1 MRFVVTLFF
10 AVAAAAASPAFADPC
25 PGNPDALGTSRV
37 ITVSP
42 EDFTRIGSMQYKQQL
57 PLKDHEVVLTFDDG
71 PLPPY
76 SDSVLDTLASQC
88 VKATYFLVGQMAR
101 AYPATARRIYNEGH
115 TIGTHSLDHPLVF
128 QNLSLDRVEREVD
141 GGINLVDQAL
151 GDPAALS
158 PFFRIPGLGRSN
170 TAEGFLASHSLVTW
184 SADVVADDWFR
195 HIGAQQIVQRAMR
208 RLEARGRGILLLH
221 DIHPATAM
229 ALPVLLKQL
238 KSKGFRIVQV
248 VAAGERPPSLPPL
261 VVASAKT
268 GWPTVVKTSAKAGE
282 PRTRR
287 HGVKFASARKQQ
299 RAAVAA
305 VLPTSDYSTH
315 IGQF

>member
-1 MRFVVTLFF
+1 MRFVVTLLF
-10 AVAAAAASPAFADPC
+10 AVAAAAAGPAFADPC

-101 AYPATARRIYNEGH
+101 AYPATVRRIYNEGH

-195 HIGAQQIVQRAMR
+195 HIGAHQIVQRAMR

-261 VVASAKT
+261 VASGKT
-268 GWPTVVKTSAKAGE
+268 AWPTVIRTSARTGE
-282 PRTRR
+282 TRTRR
-287 HGVKFASARKQQ
+287 HGVKLANAHKQQ

-305 VLPTSDYSTH
+305 VVPASDYSTN

>member
-1 MRFVVTLFF
+1 MRFVVTLLF
-10 AVAAAAASPAFADPC
+10 AVAAASPALADPC

-101 AYPATARRIYNEGH
+101 AYPATVRRLYNEGH

-170 TAEGFLASHSLVTW
+170 TAESFLASHALVTW

-238 KSKGFRIVQV
+238 KSKGFHVVQV
-248 VAAGERPPSLPPL
+248 VAAGERPPSLPAL
-261 VVASAKT
+261 VASSKT
-268 GWPTVVKTSAKAGE
+268 TWPTVVKTSARSSE
-282 PRTRR
+282 TRTRR
-287 HGVKFASARKQQ
+287 HGVKHASAPKHSATA
-299 RAAVAA
+299 AAVA
-305 VLPTSDYSTH
+305 PTGDYLANS
-315 IGQF
+315 GQF

>member
-1 MRFVVTLFF
+1 MRFVVTLLF
-10 AVAAAAASPAFADPC
+10 AVAAAAAGPAFADPC
-25 PGNPDALGTSRV
+25 PGNPDALGTGRV

-101 AYPATARRIYNEGH
+101 AYPATVRRIYNEGH

-261 VVASAKT
+261 VASGKT
-268 GWPTVVKTSAKAGE
+268 AWPTVIRTSARTGE
-282 PRTRR
+282 TRTRR
-287 HGVKFASARKQQ
+287 HGVKLANAHKQQ

-305 VLPTSDYSTH
+305 VVPASDYSTN